1 MSCPEAMLGWRERKG
16 VEFGEKEA
24 LEDLGCGTKDR
35 DWAVAGA
42 LVAGFGGFEDWD
54 DGGCFPN
61 GGDVCSIVRLVE
73 EGGEEVDAGGTK
85 VSELMNG

>member
-24 LEDLGCGTKDR
+24 LEDLGCRTKDR

-42 LVAGFGGFEDWD
+42 LVSGFGGFEEGD
-54 DGGCFPN
+54 N
-61 GGDVCSIVRLVE
+61 GGRWLSSKWRGCLLYCTI
-73 EGGEEVDAGGTK
+73 G
-85 VSELMNG
+85 

>member
-24 LEDLGCGTKDR
+24 LEDLGCRTKDR

-42 LVAGFGGFEDWD
+42 LVGGFEEGD
-54 DGGCFPN
+54 DGGCLPN

-73 EGGEEVDAGGTK
+73 E
-85 VSELMNG
+85 

>member
-1 MSCPEAMLGWRERKG
+1 MTCPEAMLGWREREG

-24 LEDLGCGTKDR
+24 LEDLGCRTKDR

-42 LVAGFGGFEDWD
+42 LVGGFEEGD
-54 DGGCFPN
+54 DGGGLPD

-73 EGGEEVDAGGTK
+73 EGGEEVDAVGTK

>member
-24 LEDLGCGTKDR
+24 LEDLGCRTKDR

-42 LVAGFGGFEDWD
+42 LVGGFEE
-54 DGGCFPN
+54 GMTVAVFQMAGCLLL
-61 GGDVCSIVRLVE
+61 IVRLVE
-73 EGGEEVDAGGTK
+73 E
-85 VSELMNG
+85 